1 MTFDLQNPHTVY
13 VIAAYAVAGIF
24 YGAMIVHTLLKCR
37 VIKKMPEKNGTTR

>member
-24 YGAMIVHTLLKCR
+24 YGAMIVHTLLKCVTIR
-37 VIKKMPEKNGTTR
+37 KMGSKKKGH